1 MIKKD
6 IIQPINDLIE
16 KRAKE
21 LKNKIAYA
29 DETEK
34 ISYENLNIETKRLSF
49 YLNEKKLKLYL
60 LNLHWLKIKKQK
72 LRRRRRTF
80 IKLWKL
86 KRLNTLRRHGW
97 AA

>member
-1 MIKKD
+1 MTLLQKRKIR
-6 IIQPINDLIE
+6 IIA
-16 KRAKE
+16 KR
-21 LKNKIAYA
+21 I
-29 DETEK
+29 
-34 ISYENLNIETKRLSF
+34 IR
-49 YLNEKKLKLYL
+49 NEKKLKLYL

-86 KRLNTLRRHGW
+86 KRINTLKRYGW